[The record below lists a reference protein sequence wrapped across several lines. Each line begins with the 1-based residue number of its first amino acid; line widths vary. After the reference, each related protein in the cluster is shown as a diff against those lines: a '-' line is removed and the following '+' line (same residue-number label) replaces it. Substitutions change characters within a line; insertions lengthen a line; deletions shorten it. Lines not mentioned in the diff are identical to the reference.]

1 MPKSDAITSPPPSP
15 RKRGRTP
22 KRDGL
27 RPAERRA
34 RDALRLVKKRLRRAE
49 LAAPAAAAR
58 RTRHSGG
65 AAALL
70 ALRAELALGG
80 PSLAPRLHVAPSFAP
95 PAPGLAAV
103 SRGAGVFACCAHCRR
118 RRHCAQ
124 RVRKAPGPLA
134 LREEQWVARGTADA
148 LNCLATASRGTGGG
162 SDGRSAAAAVSRGQ
176 MVGWYTGAKAEPYA
190 SGDYVLFVRGTV
202 EGAPGGADFCI
213 DARTSG
219 SIMRFLNGASKRS
232 AANVKFSGPV
242 RVFANGLIGVRVV
255 GLRAVAAHNELEVY
269 YGSGFDLST

>member
-1 MPKSDAITSPPPSP
+1 MPKIGAITSSS
-15 RKRGRTP
+15 RKRGRKP

-27 RPAERRA
+27 HPAERRA
-34 RDALRLVKKRLRRAE
+34 RDALRLAKKRLRRAE

-58 RTRHSGG
+58 RTRRSGG

-70 ALRAELALGG
+70 ALRAELARSS
-80 PSLAPRLHVAPSFAP
+80 PSLAAPRLHVAPSFAP
-95 PAPGLAAV
+95 SAPGLAAV

-148 LNCLATASRGTGGG
+148 LNCPALTSTGA
-162 SDGRSAAAAVSRGQ
+162 GRDKDESSAAAAVSRGQ
-176 MVGWYTGAKAEPYA
+176 MVGWYTGAKAEPGA

-232 AANVKFSGPV
+232 AANVEFSGPV

-269 YGSGFDLST
+269 CGSGFDFRK

>member
-1 MPKSDAITSPPPSP
+1 MPKSGVITSSSSF

-58 RTRHSGG
+58 NTRSSGG

-70 ALRAELALGG
+70 ALRAELALGA

-95 PAPGLAAV
+95 SAPGLAAV

-148 LNCLATASRGTGGG
+148 LNCPATASGGTGGG
-162 SDGRSAAAAVSRGQ
+162 SAAAAVSRGQ
-176 MVGWYTGAKAEPYA
+176 MLGWYTGAKSEPDA
-190 SGDYVLFVRGTV
+190 VGDYVLFVRGTV

-232 AANVKFSGPV
+232 AANVEFSGPV
-242 RVFANGLIGVRVV
+242 RVFPNGLIGVRVV

-269 YGSGFDLST
+269 YGPGFDLRK